1 MLWLRAKGHL
11 STERRAGR
19 AIDSDHDARV
29 GSSESCPRI
38 SWRLSGLMNDT
49 LRFVDLLVRQ
59 TAEIIEYSGSLPVIL
74 RMDDNG
80 KV

>member
-1 MLWLRAKGHL
+1 
-11 STERRAGR
+11 
-19 AIDSDHDARV
+19 
-29 GSSESCPRI
+29 
-38 SWRLSGLMNDT
+38 MNDT